1 MHNMSWNF
9 MFSSQSY
16 HINFFTRCLSS
27 SHSRL
32 AHVVTSSVTAQ
43 VQNRPSSKNITVQ
56 TTVGRLTARGF
67 DCGTSG
73 AGGEGPI
80 IVSSKHNEEGKNYI
94 KREKTATLECCVFS
108 IITGFECGHKPSQQ
122 HSQSE
127 AQSEVA
133 PHSNHLPCS
142 KYMYTHM

>member
-1 MHNMSWNF
+1 MSVF
-9 MFSSQSY
+9 
-16 HINFFTRCLSS
+16 LS
-27 SHSRL
+27 SRL
-32 AHVVTSSVTAQ
+32 AHVVTSSVTVR

-73 AGGEGPI
+73 EGGEGPI
-80 IVSSKHNEEGKNYI
+80 IVSSKHNEEGKNSN
-94 KREKTATLECCVFS
+94 KENVATLEVLPVVFS
-108 IITGFECGHKPSQQ
+108 ITTGFECGHKPSQQ

-142 KYMYTHM
+142 KYICIALNNTSKTKATAAVLGGI